1 MIIAGIDPGKSGAL
15 VILFED
21 GSTIACRVP
30 LVERAPKPGR
40 KTASPAPDHRAW
52 ARQWASAIMMAAPNV
67 FVMEQTHGWKGQSA
81 GASYAF
87 GHSAGFV
94 MALALAPGVPI
105 HPAPPNVWKSRL
117 KISMNK
123 ADAIEEAKRLIP
135 SLAPHLGRKKD
146 DGVAEAG
153 LLAYYGRMTISDT
166 L

>member
-15 VILFED
+15 VFLFED
-21 GSTIACRVP
+21 GSTQVCRVP
-30 LVERAPKPGR
+30 LVERAPRPGK
-40 KTASPAPDHRAW
+40 KTASPAPDHRQW
-52 ARQWASAIMMAAPNV
+52 ARSWGSAIMMAAPDV

-94 MALALAPGVPI
+94 LALALSANVPI
-105 HPAPPNVWKSRL
+105 HYAPPNVWKSRL

-135 SLAPHLGRKKD
+135 SLVGQLGRKKD